1 MGPDGQGRILS
12 SARAVRQP
20 NRGRKRL
27 PYATNPVDGV
37 RTYFEDSGGAGA
49 PVLFYTGFADP
60 LEVAKSS
67 RLARALSGEFRLAFA
82 DHRGQGGSDK
92 AREPSAYALARRVAD
107 AVAVLDALRIER
119 AHFLGSSWGARLGFA
134 LGEHAPDRAL
144 SLVLCGNQP
153 YEWEL
158 ESPTAHAVAAAIAA
172 SRHEGMKGF
181 VETVEATL
189 GFHYPEPDRTWTLE
203 KNDPAALEAAWR
215 SAQVEG
221 PVSQDL
227 SAWRL
232 PCLICAGESDEMHD
246 AAERAAAEIPGARFV
261 SLAGHSHISAFYEA
275 DDLLLPHILELLRSA
290 PPKHEVAG
298 SGERGARSPR
308 RPPPRCGGS

>member
-1 MGPDGQGRILS
+1 M
-12 SARAVRQP
+12 
-20 NRGRKRL
+20 
-27 PYATNPVDGV
+27 PYATNLTDGV
-37 RTYFEDSGGAGA
+37 RTYFEDSGGSGS

-67 RLARALSGEFRLAFA
+67 RLARALSGEFRQIFA

-92 AREPSAYALARRVAD
+92 PHEASAYLLGTRVRD
-107 AVAVLDALRIER
+107 AVTVLDALGIER

-134 LGEHAPDRAL
+134 LGEHAPERVL

-153 YEWEL
+153 YAWDL
-158 ESPTAHAVAAAIAA
+158 ESPTARAVAAAIAA
-172 SRHEGMKGF
+172 SRQEGMRGF
-181 VETVEATL
+181 VETFESAL
-189 GFHYPEPDRTWTLE
+189 GYRFPEPERTWTLE

-221 PVSQDL
+221 PVSRDL
-227 SAWRL
+227 SAWRA
-232 PCLICAGESDEMHD
+232 PCLICVGEADEMHD
-246 AAERAAAEIPGARFV
+246 DAKRAAEEIPGAKFV

-290 PPKHEVAG
+290 T
-298 SGERGARSPR
+298 SPQ
-308 RPPPRCGGS
+308 